1 MSVNELVPP
10 AMAERRDSSRSDR
23 EKALPRYAAVMVHV
37 CGESPA
43 SDGRVALAVDLARRF
58 GATLIGVAGEALQP
72 PPVDPFGGGVMVGEI
87 IDAEEERVQ
96 SDLQAARN
104 RFETLLR
111 TAGLDTEWRSS
122 IAPPTQII
130 AREARS
136 ADLVVIGR
144 EPVRSG
150 LEAQQCPDPGDLLM
164 HAGRPLLVV
173 PPGASRLLAERIVLA
188 WKDTR
193 EARRALWDALPLLTR
208 AAAVHVVE
216 VAAESELQA
225 AAARVAEV
233 VGHLKRHGVA
243 AAGEAHVRREATVA
257 DELILVAEQNAADL
271 IVAGGYG
278 HARLREWVF
287 GGVTADL
294 LRHSPKCCLLSH

>member
-1 MSVNELVPP
+1 MSVNELVSPQVTG
-10 AMAERRDSSRSDR
+10 RRDSSRADGG
-23 EKALPRYAAVMVHV
+23 KALPRYAAVMVHA
-37 CGESPA
+37 GGDSPA
-43 SDGRVALAVDLARRF
+43 ADGRIALAIDIARRF
-58 GATLIGVAGEALQP
+58 GASLVGVAGEALQP

-96 SDLQAARN
+96 SNLQAART

-111 TAGLDTEWRSS
+111 TAGLETEWRSS
-122 IAPPTQII
+122 IASPTQII
-130 AREARS
+130 AQGARS

-144 EPVRSG
+144 EPTRSG

-173 PPGASRLLAERIVLA
+173 PPGGNRLLAERIVLA

-193 EARRALWDALPLLTR
+193 EARRALWDALPFLTR

-216 VAAESELQA
+216 VAAENELQA
-225 AAARVAEV
+225 AAARVDDVAR
-233 VGHLKRHGVA
+233 HLTRHGVA
-243 AAGEAHVRREATVA
+243 AKGEAHRRREAKVA
-257 DELILVAEQNAADL
+257 DELILVAEQNDADL